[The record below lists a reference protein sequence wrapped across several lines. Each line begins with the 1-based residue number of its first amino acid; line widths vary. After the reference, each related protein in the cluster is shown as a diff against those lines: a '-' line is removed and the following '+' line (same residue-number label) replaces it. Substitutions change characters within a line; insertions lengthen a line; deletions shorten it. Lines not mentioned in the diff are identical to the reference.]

1 MPFRQPSQTA
11 LRDVPQK
18 ESLLLF
24 HSIVC
29 YTNFVTAT
37 PHQLL
42 DEFLNFLKVEKGLS
56 LNTLESYQRDL
67 FKYLNFIEE
76 KYPNRSFL
84 SLDKA
89 VALAFLVYLHKQKL
103 SSKSIM
109 RNLVTLR
116 VFYRFLLSQRM
127 IDINPVHDIEAPK
140 IWRTLPEVLTIAEV
154 EKLISQPDI
163 KTPLGIRDRA
173 MLELLYASGLRIS
186 ELITL
191 ELNDIQFD
199 AGYLKAKGKGA
210 KERVIPFGRSA
221 HSMLQKYLDEV
232 RKHWDPLHQLPVLF
246 LSQQRKKLSR
256 QNVWLILK
264 KYALTGGLSKNIY
277 PHILR
282 HSFATH
288 LLERGADI
296 RSVQMMLG
304 HSDISTTQ
312 IYTHVSQ
319 GRLHEVY
326 KKFHPRS

>member
-1 MPFRQPSQTA
+1 MSFSGHA
-11 LRDVPQK
+11 
-18 ESLLLF
+18 
-24 HSIVC
+24 
-29 YTNFVTAT
+29 
-37 PHQLL
+37 LL
-42 DEFLNFLKVEKGLS
+42 DEFLNSLKVEKGLS
-56 LNTLESYQRDL
+56 KNTLESYQRDL
-67 FKYLNFIEE
+67 FKYFDFVEE
-76 KYPNRSFL
+76 KYPKKDFL

-89 VALAFLVYLHKQKL
+89 AVLAFLVTLHKQKL
-103 SSKSIM
+103 SSKSIA

-116 VFYRFLLSQRM
+116 VFYKFLLSERHM
-127 IDINPVHDIEAPK
+127 DVNPVHDIESPK
-140 IWRTLPEVLTIAEV
+140 VWRTLPEVLTLAEV
-154 EKLISQPDI
+154 ERLLSVPDL
-163 KTPLGIRDRA
+163 KTPLGVRDRA

-191 ELNDIQFD
+191 ELNDIHFES
-199 AGYLKAKGKGA
+199 GYLKAKGKGA

-221 HSMLQKYLDEV
+221 QTALQHYLEEI
-232 RKHWDPLHQLPVLF
+232 RKKWDPLHQDPILF
-246 LSQQRKKLSR
+246 LSQQKKKLTR
-256 QNVWLILK
+256 QTVWLVLK
-264 KYALTGGLSKNIY
+264 KYALKAGLTKNIY

-326 KKFHPRS
+326 KKYHPRS

>member
-1 MPFRQPSQTA
+1 MSFSRHA
-11 LRDVPQK
+11 
-18 ESLLLF
+18 
-24 HSIVC
+24 
-29 YTNFVTAT
+29 
-37 PHQLL
+37 LL
-42 DEFLNFLKVEKGLS
+42 DEFLNFIKVEKGLS

-67 FKYLNFIEE
+67 FKYLDFAQE
-76 KYPNRSFL
+76 KYPNKNFL

-89 VALAFLVYLHKQKL
+89 AVLAFLVFLHKQKL
-103 SSKSIM
+103 SSKSIA

-116 VFYRFLLSQRM
+116 VFYKFLLSQRY
-127 IDINPVHDIEAPK
+127 IEVNPVHDIESPK
-140 IWRTLPEVLTIAEV
+140 VWRTLPDVLTLAEV
-154 EKLISQPDI
+154 EKLLSQPDQN
-163 KTPLGIRDRA
+163 TLLGIRDRA

-191 ELNDIQFD
+191 ELNDIHFD
-199 AGYLKAKGKGA
+199 SGYLKAKGKGA
-210 KERVIPFGRSA
+210 KERVIPFGRVA
-221 HSMLQKYLDEV
+221 ATALQKYLEEV
-232 RKHWDPLHQLPVLF
+232 RKKWDPLHQEPILF
-246 LSQQRKKLSR
+246 LSQQKKRLTR
-256 QNVWLILK
+256 QNAWLVLK
-264 KYALTGGLSKNIY
+264 KYALKTGLTKNIY

>member
-1 MPFRQPSQTA
+1 MVFKNKS
-11 LRDVPQK
+11 VF
-18 ESLLLF
+18 LF
-24 HSIVC
+24 HTIVC
-29 YTNFVTAT
+29 YIHFVTVS
-37 PHQLL
+37 PHQVL
-42 DEFLNFLKVEKGLS
+42 DEFLNSLKVEKGLS
-56 LNTLESYQRDL
+56 HNTLESYQRDL
-67 FKYLNFIEE
+67 FKYFDFVEK
-76 KYPNRSFL
+76 KYPNRNFF

-89 VALAFLVYLHKQKL
+89 AVLAFLVTLHQQKL
-103 SSKSIM
+103 SSKSIA

-116 VFYRFLLSQRM
+116 VFYKFLLSQRYM
-127 IDINPVHDIEAPK
+127 DVNPVHDIESPK
-140 IWRTLPEVLTIAEV
+140 VWRTLPEVLTIAEV
-154 EKLISQPDI
+154 ESLLLQPDL
-163 KTPLGIRDRA
+163 KTPLGIRDKA

-191 ELNDIQFD
+191 ELNDIHFES
-199 AGYLKAKGKGA
+199 GYLKAKGKGA

-221 HSMLQKYLDEV
+221 QMALQTYLET
-232 RKHWDPLHQLPVLF
+232 RKKWDPLHQDPILF
-246 LSQQRKKLSR
+246 LSQQKKKITR
-256 QNVWLILK
+256 QNVWLVLK
-264 KYALTGGLSKNIY
+264 KYALKAGLIKNIY